1 MYLKSRWMLLLVLLL
16 IGPALA
22 SAQFVT
28 GRYIVELSG
37 APAAEAVA
45 KRKTARTAIAAEV
58 SSQRAAVR
66 AQQKALRARIEQA
79 QATVVD
85 SVDTVANALIVRATA
100 NQAARIAGL
109 PGVAR
114 VHQVRRF
121 KLHLDAAIPLHQ
133 VDLAW
138 NQIGQDRAGLGVK
151 IAVIDTGID
160 AAHPGFQD
168 SSLPAVD
175 GFPKVN
181 DSADLAYTNNKVIVA
196 RSYPQLWVYGDPDPS
211 ARDHVGHGTA
221 LGMCAAG
228 VTNQAPFAT
237 ITGVAP
243 KAYLGSYK
251 IFGTPGYNDS
261 ATDDAI
267 LKALDDAVADG
278 MDVISLSFGT
288 VYASR
293 LQDDLEVQAIE
304 RATALGVIVTASAGN
319 DGPDPFTMSSPATA
333 PSALAVGASHN
344 ARFLGYS
351 VTVGPT
357 NYPAIPGTGP
367 APSAE
372 IVASLADVASLDGD
386 GMACSPL
393 AAGSLSGRVA
403 LILRGV
409 CYFQDKLNNAAA
421 AGAVA
426 AIIYTD
432 AARPDAVTMAVGNAV
447 LPAEMVSNA
456 DGVAIQQ
463 QLQAAGD
470 EPLQATLRFDIHA
483 IPVDPYRVADFS
495 SRGPNVDGSIKP
507 DLLAAGTDIY
517 TATQSFDPYG
527 EMFDSSGYIY
537 VNGTSFSAP
546 LVAGSAALLKAAR
559 PGYSASQYRSMLV
572 NTAVPLGANDP
583 GAIQQS
589 GAGLLNV
596 NAALNTTATVS
607 PTALSFGVANR
618 NANLS
623 QTLTISNLGTQ
634 DGTFVATVIPRQGN
648 TAAPTAA
655 AGALV
660 VAAGSTADLA
670 VQFPADDLAPGS
682 YEGVL
687 ALQDQNTGATLR
699 IPYWYAIPAAPYSM
713 SIFQAPSAARAGSTL
728 QEAILFRVLDASGVP
743 LTEITPT
750 VTISGAGS
758 ILAVNLREDILPGL
772 FAVDLTL
779 DPRVG
784 VDIVTISAGDLSS
797 QVVILGR

>member
-1 MYLKSRWMLLLVLLL
+1 MSLNKRWMLLWLLLL

-22 SAQFVT
+22 SAQFVS

-37 APAAEAVA
+37 APAAEAAA
-45 KRKTARTAIAAEV
+45 KQKTARNAIAAEV
-58 SSQRAAVR
+58 SGRRAAVQ
-66 AQQKALRARIEQA
+66 AQQKVVRAGIEQA
-79 QATVVD
+79 QAKVVD

-100 NQAARIAGL
+100 DKVARIASV
-109 PGVAR
+109 PGVVR
-114 VHQVRRF
+114 VHPVRQF

-151 IAVIDTGID
+151 IAIIDTGID

-168 SSLPAVD
+168 SSLAAVD

-196 RSYPQLWVYGDPDPS
+196 RSYPQLWASSDPDPS
-211 ARDHVGHGTA
+211 ARDRVGHGTA

-228 VTNQAPFAT
+228 VTNTAPLAT

-261 ATDDAI
+261 ASEDAI

-278 MDVISLSFGT
+278 MDVISLSFGS
-288 VYASR
+288 VYAPR

-304 RATALGVIVTASAGN
+304 RATALGVIVVASAGN
-319 DGPDPFTMSSPATA
+319 DGPDLFTMSSPATA
-333 PSALAVGASHN
+333 PSALAAGGSHN
-344 ARFLGYS
+344 ARVFGAS

-357 NYPAIPGTGP
+357 NYPALPGSGP
-367 APSAE
+367 APSE
-372 IVASLADVASLDGD
+372 QIVAPLADVAPLDGD
-386 GMACSPL
+386 GMACAPL
-393 AAGSLSGRVA
+393 AEGSLSGRTA

-426 AIIYTD
+426 AIVYTD
-432 AARPDAVTMAVGNAV
+432 EARPDAVTMAVGNAT

-456 DGVAIQQ
+456 DGLAIKQ
-463 QLQAAGD
+463 QLQSAGD
-470 EPLQATLRFDIHA
+470 GSLQAMLRFDFHA
-483 IPVDPYRVADFS
+483 IPVDPYRIASFS

-527 EMFDSSGYIY
+527 EMFDASGYIY
-537 VNGTSFSAP
+537 VDGTSFSAP

-559 PGYSASQYRSMLV
+559 PGFSVDQYRSMLV
-572 NTAVPLGANDP
+572 NTAVPLGADDSQ
-583 GAIQQS
+583 AIQQS

-623 QTLTISNLGTQ
+623 QTLRISNLGAQ
-634 DGTFVATVIPRQGN
+634 DETLVATVVPRQGN
-648 TAAPTAA
+648 TASPTTAV
-655 AGALV
+655 GALV
-660 VAAGSTADLA
+660 VAAGSTADLT
-670 VQFPADDLAPGS
+670 VQFPAGDLAPGS

-687 ALQDQNTGATLR
+687 TLQDQESGAKLR
-699 IPYWYAIPAAPYSM
+699 VPYWYAIPAAPYSM
-713 SIFQAPSAARAGSTL
+713 SILQAPTVARAGATL
-728 QEAILFRVLDASGVP
+728 TEAILFRVFDASGVP
-743 LTEITPT
+743 LTEATPT
-750 VTISGAGS
+750 VTISGNGA
-758 ILAVNLREDILPGL
+758 ILGVSLREDILPGV
-772 FAVDLTL
+772 FAVDLRL
-779 DPRVG
+779 DPQRG
-784 VDIVTISAGDLSS
+784 VDAVTISAGDLSS
-797 QVVILGR
+797 QVFILGR